1 MDRNA
6 MIYRI
11 LLICLFLLPCAA
23 NADDHNGTIGN
34 AITIVNAKRA
44 NYRLGLEPFIET
56 PALLELCQEITYTR
70 ATKGHKGHL
79 RNSMYSSRAS
89 AEGVGWGGQDLTG
102 KNFIS
107 CFLYSRGYKYASAT
121 WAVDDKTGSY
131 YTLILSNR
139 PDKAEVVINLDN

>member
-1 MDRNA
+1 MLKYLFFA
-6 MIYRI
+6 LI
-11 LLICLFLLPCAA
+11 LLFPLSTY
-23 NADDHNGTIGN
+23 ADDHGGTIGN

-44 NYRLGLEPFIET
+44 NYRFGLEPFVET
-56 PALLELCQEITYTR
+56 PQLLELCQEITYTR
-70 ATKGHKGHL
+70 ATRGHKGHL

-121 WAVDDKTGSY
+121 WAVDDRTGSY

-139 PDKAEVVINLDN
+139 PDKAEVVINIDN